1 MIGGQIA
8 DYYFLFSLNREVI
21 ICLGDSYAYETPNL
35 YQSI

>member
-8 DYYFLFSLNREVI
+8 DYYFLFSLREVI
-21 ICLGDSYAYETPNL
+21 TCLGDSYAYETPNL